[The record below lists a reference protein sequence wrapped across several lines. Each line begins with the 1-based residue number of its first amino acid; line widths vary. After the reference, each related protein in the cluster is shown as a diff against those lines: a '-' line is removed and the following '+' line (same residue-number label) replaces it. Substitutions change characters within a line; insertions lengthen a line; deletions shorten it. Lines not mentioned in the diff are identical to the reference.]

1 MARGGVGKGV
11 GGCGGWI
18 PDNQRL
24 RLDTPLEEFS
34 CATVFHNQYSGVS
47 RNLAMPTEK
56 ERLNL
61 WVYFL
66 YLFSFF
72 FWFAANLGV
81 RGHTP
86 ATHYVTMLDTPLQ
99 FYTIYA
105 ASSDDLIVTLRT
117 ITSYRLQH

>member
-1 MARGGVGKGV
+1 MLSYGQGRGGE
-11 GGCGGWI
+11 GGGRLPGL
-18 PDNQRL
+18 DSGQRL
-24 RLDTPLEEFS
+24 RLDTPLEEVS
-34 CATVFHNQYSGVS
+34 CATVFELHNQYSGVS

-66 YLFSFF
+66 YRFF
-72 FWFAANLGV
+72 FVCSKSGCDGAQLD
-81 RGHTP
+81 
-86 ATHYVTMLDTPLQ
+86 TMLLCWIRHCSSTL
-99 FYTIYA
+99 YA